1 MGIREHIRRKKNYDL
16 LLMKRNFF
24 EDIRIKFY
32 FCEWFFSIWAE
43 IKETIFKGKN
53 VPGRIT
59 NPSIKADLKSI
70 RAGGKLIKPDL
81 SRLQQGRGF

>member
-1 MGIREHIRRKKNYDL
+1 MI
-16 LLMKRNFF
+16 
-24 EDIRIKFY
+24 
-32 FCEWFFSIWAE
+32 FFSIWAE